1 MTRGK
6 NNFVTFNN
14 SNPSIM
20 KTQLNR
26 RDWFKSTLALTAGLT
41 FTSSL
46 TEKLMAAPMSEAER
60 LFFSLGNKS
69 NQKVRLNS
77 NENPYGPSEKAKKA
91 IIEILSQSNRY
102 AFNELE
108 DFRKILATK
117 EGVDPTYI
125 LLGAGSGE
133 LLCQTGIA
141 YGLEG
146 GRVLSAY
153 PTFPLLMNYAQQMK
167 ANWDKVD
174 LNENLEHNYEAL
186 ASGIKS
192 DTRLVFSCNPNNPT
206 GTVVSDSIVKSFCEE
221 ASKKTLVYADEAY
234 LEFLEPSE
242 QKSMVTLV
250 QNNTNIIVSKTFSKI
265 YGLAGLRIGYV
276 IGHPDTLKKV
286 AQYGDTI
293 SPSQTAIAAAKASL
307 GDDNFMK
314 LTREKNAVARKV
326 LTDYLNQKK
335 IFYGK
340 SLTNVVL
347 FPAPKDGQTILTKL
361 EEKGYLIRIWDY
373 QQREWCRVSIGTLE
387 EMKGFVK
394 AFDEV
399 VA

>member
-1 MTRGK
+1 
-6 NNFVTFNN
+6 
-14 SNPSIM
+14 M

-69 NQKVRLNS
+69 NHKVRLNS

-314 LTREKNAVARKV
+314 LTREKNAAARKV
-326 LTDYLNQKK
+326 LTDYLDQKK

-347 FPAPKDGQTILTKL
+347 FPAPKDGPTILTKL

-373 QQREWCRVSIGTLE
+373 QQIEWCRVSIGTLE

>member
-1 MTRGK
+1 
-6 NNFVTFNN
+6 
-14 SNPSIM
+14 M
-20 KTQLNR
+20 KKVLSR
-26 RDWFKSTLALTAGLT
+26 RDWFKSTLALTAGVTLA
-41 FTSSL
+41 SSL
-46 TEKLMAAPMSEAER
+46 TEHLMAAPMSEAER
-60 LFFSLGNKS
+60 AYFDLGLGA

-91 IIEILSQSNRY
+91 VIESLTQGNRY

-108 DFRKILATK
+108 ELKKLIAAK
-117 EGVDPTYI
+117 EGVDVKYV
-125 LLGAGSGE
+125 LMGAGSGE

-174 LNENLEHNYEAL
+174 LNDKLEHNYEAL
-186 ASGIKS
+186 TSSITG

-206 GTVVSDSIVKSFCEE
+206 GTVVSDSIVRGFCQE

-234 LEFLEPSE
+234 LEFLEPAQ
-242 QKSMVTLV
+242 QKSMVNMV
-250 QNNTNIIVSKTFSKI
+250 ENNRNIVVSKTFSKI

-276 IGHPDTLKKV
+276 VGHPDTLQKI

-293 SPSQTAIAAAKASL
+293 SPSQTAIAAAKATL
-307 GDDNFMK
+307 GDEDFMK
-314 LTREKNAVARKV
+314 MTREKNAIARKV
-326 LTDYLNQKK
+326 LTDYLDQKK
-335 IFYGK
+335 ISYGK

-347 FPAPKDGQTILTKL
+347 FPAPKDGKKILSQL
-361 EEKGYLIRIWDY
+361 DEKGFLIRIWDY
-373 QQREWCRVSIGTLE
+373 QGKEWCRVSIGTE
-387 EMKGFVK
+387 AEMKNFVK

-399 VA
+399 IA

>member
-1 MTRGK
+1 MKGVRIICYLQH
-6 NNFVTFNN
+6 

-41 FTSSL
+41 FTPSL

-60 LFFSLGNKS
+60 LFFSVGNKS

-174 LNENLEHNYEAL
+174 LTENLEHNYEAL

-206 GTVVSDSIVKSFCEE
+206 GTVVNDSIVKSFCEE

>member
-1 MTRGK
+1 
-6 NNFVTFNN
+6 
-14 SNPSIM
+14 M

-26 RDWFKSTLALTAGLT
+26 RDWFKSTLALTAG
-41 FTSSL
+41 FTVASTL

-60 LFFSLGNKS
+60 IFFGMGIKS
-69 NQKVRLNS
+69 SMKVRLNS

-91 IIEILSQSNRY
+91 IIDVLSQCNRY
-102 AFNELE
+102 AFDELE
-108 DFRKILATK
+108 DLRGIIAAK
-117 EGVDPTYI
+117 EGVDRSYI

-141 YGLEG
+141 FGLEG

-167 ANWDKVD
+167 ANWDKID
-174 LNENLEHNYEAL
+174 LNEKLEHNYEAL
-186 ASGIKS
+186 ASAIKS

-206 GTVVSDSIVKSFCEE
+206 GTVVADSVVKAFCEE
-221 ASKKTLVYADEAY
+221 ASKKTVVYADEAY
-234 LEFLEPSE
+234 LEFLEPAQ
-242 QKSMVTLV
+242 QKSMVPLV
-250 QNNTNIIVSKTFSKI
+250 QNNPNIIVSKTFSKI

-276 IGHPDTLKKV
+276 IGHPDTLKKI

-307 GDDNFMK
+307 GDQDFMK
-314 LTREKNAVARKV
+314 LTRDKNTVARKV
-326 LTDYLNQKK
+326 LTDYLDQKK
-335 IFYGK
+335 INYGK

-347 FPAPKDGQTILTKL
+347 FPAPKDGKIILSKL

-373 QQREWCRVSIGTLE
+373 QQKEWCRVSIGTLE

-394 AFDEV
+394 AFEEV